1 MQLDQGNHSAAELIA
16 RLKDYFKT
24 EQVLHVKADVWLV
37 ILVQEEPD
45 VEALADQCV
54 QLAIGSSSS
63 SSSSSSAAASTTGK
77 CATAGRLKELI
88 RFPAHSF
95 ILDGTAYFSQ
105 QQVRDVLLRCAACL
119 VLLCDTVASAA
130 AHQ

>member
-1 MQLDQGNHSAAELIA
+1 MQLDQGNQSELIA

-24 EQVLHVKADVWLV
+24 EQVLNVKADAWLV
-37 ILVQEEPD
+37 IFAQEEPD
-45 VEALADQCV
+45 VEALADQCG
-54 QLAIGSSSS
+54 QLAIGSSSAAE
-63 SSSSSSAAASTTGK
+63 AAAATAGK
-77 CATAGRLKELI
+77 CATAGRLRELI

-119 VLLCDTVASAA
+119 VLLCDTVASTA